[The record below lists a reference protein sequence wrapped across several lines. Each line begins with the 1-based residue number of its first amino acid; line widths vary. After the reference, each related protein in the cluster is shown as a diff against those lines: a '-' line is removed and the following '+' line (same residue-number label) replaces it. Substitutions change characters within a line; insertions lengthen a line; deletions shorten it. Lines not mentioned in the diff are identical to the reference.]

1 MQSDGCSDNLI
12 RSIKVRV
19 FPLQLEGL
27 FIHLLFI
34 HIFHNPNLMRHSDQ
48 FSMYSNAQGI
58 NICIFREFTTCIS
71 FTVNTFPFII
81 HLIFL
86 LLAAF
91 SVVSFCPIS
100 PPLLYAFVECYPK
113 KKVAPGNQLD
123 TKKHSF
129 HIFNWFMNLSFRKT
143 LANAQ
148 VRYSCAPVMCMCVE
162 KE

>member
-1 MQSDGCSDNLI
+1 
-12 RSIKVRV
+12 
-19 FPLQLEGL
+19 
-27 FIHLLFI
+27 
-34 HIFHNPNLMRHSDQ
+34 MR
-48 FSMYSNAQGI
+48 GI
-58 NICIFREFTTCIS
+58 NICIFPEFSACIS
-71 FTVNTFPFII
+71 FTGNTFPFII

-100 PPLLYAFVECYPK
+100 PPLSSLSPMLLWSVTQ

-129 HIFNWFMNLSFRKT
+129 HIFNWFLNLSFRKT

-148 VRYSCAPVMCMCVE
+148 VRYSCAFVMCVCVVRRN
-162 KE
+162 KTVTFLSAFSKNNNKIHHYSHSVIS